1 MAKSHSETLDP
12 RIRRFSCIIAKLPLS
27 QQTPPSSPISHKIVV
42 GTLATLIGAWAFWQV
57 GKDFQF
63 VKFEPRSPEEI
74 EKRRK
79 EGTGLEIRSLET
91 RSLEYTDEAKARLK
105 RKFEESEKK

>member
-1 MAKSHSETLDP
+1 MPPNS
-12 RIRRFSCIIAKLPLS
+12 KL
-27 QQTPPSSPISHKIVV
+27 PPSSPISHKIVV
-42 GTLATLIGAWAFWQV
+42 V